1 MMRAS
6 EVLVLQTGRG
16 EIPMYQRAIPVQ
28 HPHIA
33 LSERL
38 EILEPSKARALGR
51 AFIGQSPADIAVV
64 GSVHCSWRPSVI
76 APQGEQRA

>member
-1 MMRAS
+1 
-6 EVLVLQTGRG
+6 
-16 EIPMYQRAIPVQ
+16 MYQRAIPVQ

-51 AFIGQSPADIAVV
+51 AFIGQVLLILRLLGQFIAA
-64 GSVHCSWRPSVI
+64 GGPLS
-76 APQGEQRA
+76 